1 MPVRSLIEELKA
13 LLERPQTPPQVK
25 HCVAKVAPKFGGDT
39 SKAFAICVSKMQK
52 AGEIKKGST
61 ELTKKGKKAAK
72 AKSSKKSH
80 GSTVASYEKLLKK
93 AREE

>member
-1 MPVRSLIEELKA
+1 MRVRSLIEELKA

-39 SKAFAICVSKMQK
+39 SKAFAICVARMQK
-52 AGEIKKGST
+52 SGEIKKGSMD
-61 ELTKKGKKAAK
+61 LTKKGKKVAK
-72 AKSSKKSH
+72 AKASKKGH

-93 AREE
+93 ARD